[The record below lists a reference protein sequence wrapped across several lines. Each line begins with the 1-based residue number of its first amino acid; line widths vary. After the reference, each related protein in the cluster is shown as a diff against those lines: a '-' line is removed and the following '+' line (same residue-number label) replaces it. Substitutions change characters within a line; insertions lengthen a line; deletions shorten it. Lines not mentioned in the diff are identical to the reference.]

1 MKAEVICIVD
11 DDQIF
16 QLTATKILERL
27 DAAKKVIAFSD
38 GEQAYEFLSGN
49 ASNKDILP
57 DIIFLDINMPFMD
70 GWQFLDEY
78 TKIKPVLTKQIII
91 YVVSS
96 SISEYDIERAR
107 NISDV
112 KDYFVKPVTIDTY
125 RSLVAIAVAS

>member
-1 MKAEVICIVD
+1 MNADIICIVD

-16 QLTATKILERL
+16 QLTTTKILEKVSK
-27 DAAKKVIAFSD
+27 AKKILAFSD

-49 ASNKDILP
+49 TANMEALP

-70 GWQFLDEY
+70 GWQFLEEY
-78 TKIKPVLTKQIII
+78 TKIKPTLSKQIVI

-107 NISDV
+107 NNSNV
-112 KDYFVKPVTIDTY
+112 SDYFVKPITVDTY
-125 RSLVAIAVAS
+125 KTLIALVN